1 MHRFQALMHLAPAS
15 FEEDVLKY
23 LKEFAVL
30 VQGLW
35 VAKSSL
41 LGLDRIQQLA
51 RDYILFLFTQNQIIS
66 NRKLKQSV
74 KIPYENLKNAL
85 LSLAVKRTAFDDWKF
100 KEPADELFK
109 KKYPHVLKEQER
121 VWSDHGKQIMHLAL
135 RSGKIMPSVNSVK
148 PVSTDAAVT
157 NNRSGK
163 EIVEGIPGSN
173 VTKTMSEETLEALP
187 KALEKIF
194 NDYKVCRQ

>member
-15 FEEDVLKY
+15 SEEDVLKY
-23 LKEFAVL
+23 LKKFAVL

-51 RDYILFLFTQNQIIS
+51 RDYVLFLFTQNQIINNS
-66 NRKLKQSV
+66 ELKKSV
-74 KIPYENLKNAL
+74 RIPYENLKNAL

-100 KEPADELFK
+100 KEPADELFQ

-121 VWSDHGKQIMHLAL
+121 VWSDHEKEIMHHAT
-135 RSGKIMPSVNSVK
+135 RGGKMMPYVNSVK
-148 PVSTDAAVT
+148 PVSADVAVT
-157 NNRSGK
+157 KYRSGK

-173 VTKTMSEETLEALP
+173 VVKTMSEETREALP

-194 NDYKVCRQ
+194 NDYKVCR